1 MDVAPRTHCTEWI
14 DDVSA
19 LIDGEQTDR
28 TAAVI
33 EAHIASCDRCASMVD
48 QSAASRR
55 SRLGLAPSPLDHA
68 AAVHLADSVV
78 RGSEQRGR
86 RDASFVLLGLLA
98 VVSIQ
103 ILVFSVI
110 SLVGSVDGGAIHDAR
125 HVGSF
130 GIAYAAGL
138 LTVVHRPARAR
149 AMLPVAAVLA
159 LALGITAVIDVIE
172 RHVPLIDEGAHL
184 PQLISVGLVWAIAR
198 RQARG

>member
-1 MDVAPRTHCTEWI
+1 M
-14 DDVSA
+14 
-19 LIDGEQTDR
+19 
-28 TAAVI
+28 
-33 EAHIASCDRCASMVD
+33 
-48 QSAASRR
+48 
-55 SRLGLAPSPLDHA
+55 APSPQDHA

-110 SLVGSVDGGAIHDAR
+110 SLVGSVDGGAIHDA
-125 HVGSF
+125 
-130 GIAYAAGL
+130 
-138 LTVVHRPARAR
+138 
-149 AMLPVAAVLA
+149 